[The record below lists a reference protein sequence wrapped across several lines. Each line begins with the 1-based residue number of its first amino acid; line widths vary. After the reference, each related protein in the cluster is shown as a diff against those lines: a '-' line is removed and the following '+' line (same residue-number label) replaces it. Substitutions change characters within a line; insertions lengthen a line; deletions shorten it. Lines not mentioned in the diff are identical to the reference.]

1 MDGQMDRWTAGRNG
15 CRHLSMPMAAESK
28 NHYKQD
34 YIKKMGCYPLIH
46 WSCMHH
52 LCVKLCA
59 SFHSHQ
65 WSETWVIGRKYQ
77 IQVKVNDFMS
87 CVTFKFDR
95 WSWKTIGHVFYVS
108 STFVH
113 HSIANGELKME
124 LQSRNMQ
131 FGLKLAFFSMWS
143 WNLTDVLGKQ
153 KGHPLWATS
162 SYVHHFKAIC
172 ELKLLELWCGKAQT
186 EAKFALTSVTLTFDI
201 WPWPLAW
208 ASLMSMVITPK
219 NFMLT
224 WWKQQ
229 NEKGVKSRQLD
240 RRTDRQ
246 TEGQMEEVF
255 S

>member
-1 MDGQMDRWTAGRNG
+1 MDKWTAGRNG

-46 WSCMHH
+46 WSFVHH

-65 WSETWVIGRKYQ
+65 WNETWVIGRKYQ

-87 CVTFKFDR
+87 RVTFKFDR

-131 FGLKLAFFSMWS
+131 FGSKLAFFLCDLEIWQMSLKNKRAPLLRYFKLCASFQSHLWIETAGVMMWKS
-143 WNLTDVLGKQ
+143 PNWGKICFDLCDLD
-153 KGHPLWATS
+153 LW
-162 SYVHHFKAIC
+162 H
-172 ELKLLELWCGKAQT
+172 L
-186 EAKFALTSVTLTFDI
+186 TLTFG
-201 WPWPLAW
+201 
-208 ASLMSMVITPK
+208 MGITYVHG
-219 NFMLT
+219 N
-224 WWKQQ
+224 
-229 NEKGVKSRQLD
+229 NS
-240 RRTDRQ
+240 
-246 TEGQMEEVF
+246 
-255 S
+255 